1 MSELSDEIVVT
12 PKENGRVDVVV
23 DQVDQAGTPQDFL
36 PLSGMMEIADPNKE
50 DSEKLSTVWDY
61 FKIDKKSNAEI
72 LYAIKSLENRMAAPG
87 LNETRLNKLYQW
99 VRVRKDIES
108 NEKLLNSL

>member
-1 MSELSDEIVVT
+1 MNDEIVVT
-12 PKENGRVDVVV
+12 PKDNGHMDVEVKPSEAGVV
-23 DQVDQAGTPQDFL
+23 QEFT
-36 PLSGMMEIADPNKE
+36 PLSGMMDITEPSKE

-61 FKIDKKSNAEI
+61 FKGENKSNAEI
-72 LYAIKSLENRMAAPG
+72 LYAIKSLENRMAAPS
-87 LNETRLNKLYQW
+87 LNESRLNKVYQW

>member
-12 PKENGRVDVVV
+12 PKDSGEVNVEVKQQTDGE
-23 DQVDQAGTPQDFL
+23 PQHFL
-36 PLSGMMEIADPNKE
+36 PLAGMMNIQEPSKE

-61 FKIDKKSNAEI
+61 FKGDGKSNAEI
-72 LYAIKSLENRMAAPG
+72 LYAIRSLENRMSAPG
-87 LNETRLNKLYQW
+87 LNETRLNKVYQW
-99 VRVRKDIES
+99 VRIRKDIES

>member
-1 MSELSDEIVVT
+1 MNDEIVVT
-12 PKENGRVDVVV
+12 PKDNGRMDVEVKPSETTGAI
-23 DQVDQAGTPQDFL
+23 QEFT
-36 PLSGMMEIADPNKE
+36 PLSGMMDITEPNKE

-61 FKIDKKSNAEI
+61 FKADGKKSNSEI
-72 LYAIKSLENRMAAPG
+72 LYAIKSLENRMASPG
-87 LNETRLNKLYQW
+87 LNETRLNKVYQW

>member
-1 MSELSDEIVVT
+1 MNDEIVVT
-12 PKENGRVDVVV
+12 PKDNGRMDVEVK
-23 DQVDQAGTPQDFL
+23 QVDQTGTPQDFL
-36 PLSGMMEIADPNKE
+36 PLSGMMDISEPGKE

-61 FKIDKKSNAEI
+61 FKADGKSNAEI
-72 LYAIKSLENRMAAPG
+72 LYAIKSLENRMASPT
-87 LNETRLNKLYQW
+87 LNETRLNKVYQW

>member
-12 PKENGRVDVVV
+12 PKDNGRMDVEVK
-23 DQVDQAGTPQDFL
+23 QQATGEPQHFQ
-36 PLSGMMEIADPNKE
+36 PLAGMMDINEPSKE
-50 DSEKLSTVWDY
+50 ESEKLSTVWDY
-61 FKIDKKSNAEI
+61 FKGESKSNAEI

-87 LNETRLNKLYQW
+87 LNETRINKLYQW

>member
-1 MSELSDEIVVT
+1 MNDEIVVT
-12 PKENGRVDVVV
+12 PKDNGRMDVEVKPAS
-23 DQVDQAGTPQDFL
+23 DTSAPQDFL
-36 PLSGMMEIADPNKE
+36 PLSGMMDISEPGKE

-61 FKIDKKSNAEI
+61 FKADGKSNAEI
-72 LYAIKSLENRMAAPG
+72 LYAIKSLENRMASPT
-87 LNETRLNKLYQW
+87 LNETRLNKVYQW

>member
-12 PKENGRVDVVV
+12 PKENGRMDVEVKQ
-23 DQVDQAGTPQDFL
+23 QVTGEPQDFQ
-36 PLSGMMEIADPNKE
+36 PLAGMMDIGEPSKE
-50 DSEKLSTVWDY
+50 DSGKLSTVWEY
-61 FKIDKKSNAEI
+61 FKGEGKSNAEI
-72 LYAIKSLENRMAAPG
+72 LYAIKSLENRMSAPG

-99 VRVRKDIES
+99 VRVRKEIES

>member
-1 MSELSDEIVVT
+1 MNDEIVVT
-12 PKENGRVDVVV
+12 PKDNGGMNVETKAPELGSV
-23 DQVDQAGTPQDFL
+23 QEFT
-36 PLSGMMEIADPNKE
+36 PLSGMMDITEPSTE

-61 FKIDKKSNAEI
+61 FKGENKTNAEI

-99 VRVRKDIES
+99 VRVRKEIES